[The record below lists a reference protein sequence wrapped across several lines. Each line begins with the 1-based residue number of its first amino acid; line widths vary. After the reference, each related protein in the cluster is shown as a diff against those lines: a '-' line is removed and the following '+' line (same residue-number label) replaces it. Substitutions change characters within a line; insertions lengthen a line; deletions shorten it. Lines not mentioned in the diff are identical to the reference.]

1 MSAQTMPAHSTMANK
16 VIEVEILRYR
26 PEQDDKPFPQ
36 LFEVPYNPD
45 MSILEALQYIKDHLD
60 SSVSFR
66 WSCRMAICGSCGLMV
81 NNIPKLGCKAF
92 LRDYYPQKI
101 KLEAL
106 ANFPIERDLVVDMG
120 DFIKKLEEIK
130 PYIIPATD
138 DKCLSEGTYK
148 QTPEQMEKYKQFS
161 MCINCGL
168 CYSACPQYGLD
179 KKFTGPA
186 ALALLARYNRDSRDA
201 GSAERMKIVN
211 QEEGVWSCTFVGYCS
226 VVCPKGVDPAA
237 AIQLLKVKS
246 SKDYLIGMFK
256 PD

>member
-1 MSAQTMPAHSTMANK
+1 MMSNK
-16 VIEVEILRYR
+16 TIEIEVLRYH
-26 PEQDDKPFPQ
+26 PEQDEKPYPQ
-36 LFEVPYNPD
+36 IFTVPYSAD

-60 SSVSFR
+60 STLSFR

-81 NNIPKLGCKAF
+81 NNVPKLGCKAF
-92 LRDYYPQKI
+92 VRDYYPKKI

-106 ANFPIERDLVVDMG
+106 SNFPIERDLVVVMD

-130 PYIIPATD
+130 PYIIPEHGQ
-138 DKCLSEGTYK
+138 KSLSDGPNQ
-148 QTPEQMEKYKQFS
+148 QTPMQVQKFQQFS

-179 KKFTGPA
+179 NKFVGPA
-186 ALALLARYNRDSRDA
+186 ALALLARYNRDSRDF

-226 VVCPKGVDPAA
+226 VVCPKGVDPAG
-237 AIQLLKVKS
+237 AIQLLKVES